1 MCYWSGIHPERTQK
15 AISDGVDLMLRKA
28 IKLLGKQG
36 DYNKAPAL
44 MDGGDSSGGVDG
56 EI

>member
-28 IKLLGKQG
+28 IKLLRKQG